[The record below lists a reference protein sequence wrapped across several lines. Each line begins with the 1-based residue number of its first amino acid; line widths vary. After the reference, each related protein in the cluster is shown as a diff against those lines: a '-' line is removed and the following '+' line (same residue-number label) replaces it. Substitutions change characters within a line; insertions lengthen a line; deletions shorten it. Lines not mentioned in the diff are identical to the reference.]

1 MSTNSEPATPTSLPT
16 GSSRPDPT
24 QGREAIKRIYSAA
37 INLTALDAE
46 IGSIAEMLSDEDP
59 EVVAQA
65 TADLEILLAGQED
78 SQLTLIDR
86 CDTALC
92 IADVLIGQ
100 AAMRRAQSKRL
111 QALAQADETLIERL
125 QTVSI
130 KLLRLAHPD
139 KNSISLPM
147 HELKSRKSQAVIVNE
162 DITSD
167 DYVDPEK
174 LPENLRRVTY
184 APDKTAIKDFL
195 KAGGVYKGLA
205 LENRRSWSID
215 GAK

>member
-1 MSTNSEPATPTSLPT
+1 MSTNSEPATPTSPPT
-16 GSSRPDPT
+16 GLSRPDPT

-86 CDTALC
+86 CDTALS

-111 QALAQADETLIERL
+111 QALAQADEALIERL
-125 QTVSI
+125 QTASI
-130 KLLRLAHPD
+130 KLLRLAHPGR
-139 KNSISLPM
+139 NSISLPM

-174 LPENLRRVTY
+174 LPEKLRRVKY
-184 APDKTAIKDFL
+184 EPDKTAIKDFL

-205 LENRRSWSID
+205 LEDRRSWSID

>member
-1 MSTNSEPATPTSLPT
+1 MSTNSEPATPTSPPT
-16 GSSRPDPT
+16 GLSRPDPT

-65 TADLEILLAGQED
+65 AADLEILLAGQED
-78 SQLTLIDR
+78 SQFTLIDR
-86 CDTALC
+86 CDTALS

-111 QALAQADETLIERL
+111 QALAQADEALIERL

-130 KLLRLAHPD
+130 KLLRLAYPD

-184 APDKTAIKDFL
+184 APDKAAIKDFL

-205 LENRRSWSID
+205 LENRRSWNID